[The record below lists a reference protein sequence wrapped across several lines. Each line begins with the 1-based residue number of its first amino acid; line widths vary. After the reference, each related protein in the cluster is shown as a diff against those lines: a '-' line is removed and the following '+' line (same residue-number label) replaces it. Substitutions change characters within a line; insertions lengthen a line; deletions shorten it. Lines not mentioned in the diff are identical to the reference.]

1 MLHQTIEKLHALKL
15 AAMADGL
22 LAQTRQPDI
31 DALGFEERLALLV
44 DLQHTAAQNA
54 ALGQRLKASRL
65 RQTACLEDLDLRTP
79 RGLDRALIQTL
90 ASCQWLRTARS
101 VLVLGPT
108 GVGKTFLACALGHQ
122 AAREGFSVLYRRLPH
137 LLDDLAIARVAGRHR
152 QLFARL
158 ARIRLLI
165 LDDWALVRLTA
176 EQRRDLMEVID
187 DRHDRAATLLA
198 SQIPVDRWF
207 EQIGDAT
214 YADAILDRIVHTA
227 YRIELRGD
235 AQAWHGEQRGGRP
248 AGHDA
253 DSLIG
258 TLPWHADDHPGEHGP
273 VKGGASAP
281 PPAAALPWTDQHPWA
296 NAPPTRQGRGMH
308 RRIPGAAILN
318 IKQQGHNNYDVDD

>member
-108 GVGKTFLACALGHQ
+108 GVGKTFLACALGPRDAVADSAPDAERLDLLACCSGHRTSGVSG
-122 AAREGFSVLYRRLPH
+122 AA
-137 LLDDLAIARVAGRHR
+137 
-152 QLFARL
+152 
-158 ARIRLLI
+158 
-165 LDDWALVRLTA
+165 T
-176 EQRRDLMEVID
+176 RRD
-187 DRHDRAATLLA
+187 
-198 SQIPVDRWF
+198 
-207 EQIGDAT
+207 
-214 YADAILDRIVHTA
+214 
-227 YRIELRGD
+227 
-235 AQAWHGEQRGGRP
+235 GR
-248 AGHDA
+248 
-253 DSLIG
+253 
-258 TLPWHADDHPGEHGP
+258 
-273 VKGGASAP
+273 V
-281 PPAAALPWTDQHPWA
+281 
-296 NAPPTRQGRGMH
+296 
-308 RRIPGAAILN
+308 
-318 IKQQGHNNYDVDD
+318 